1 MAQRDFSTE
10 SGIPVSNC
18 CPCSLRFYVVAGFMS
33 LSTEE
38 MTPFQECFICFLD
51 ITGYVMCKPDIP
63 EKSISG
69 QACNYEESVRSCAS
83 VFIQRSS

>member
-1 MAQRDFSTE
+1 
-10 SGIPVSNC
+10 
-18 CPCSLRFYVVAGFMS
+18 MS

-38 MTPFQECFICFLD
+38 TTFQECFICFLD
-51 ITGYVMCKPDIP
+51 ITGYVMCKPVIP

-69 QACNYEESVRSCAS
+69 QACNCEESVRSCAS